1 MDNMEKIIKELNW
14 YYYGVMVLTLLILTL
29 FYYAY
34 THAMY
39 APMDRFSTL
48 GIVLQYV
55 VIFLALITIPAG
67 LYGFKY
73 LCDKQIV
80 STLKTPEDL
89 TPEKLELYKKLAI
102 ARILVVSCSMPF
114 GIAFYYLFGCYQ
126 SMLWVAAIAAIG
138 WYFTKPTLGK
148 MQNELT
154 PKDPNQENY

>member
-1 MDNMEKIIKELNW
+1 
-14 YYYGVMVLTLLILTL
+14 
-29 FYYAY
+29 
-34 THAMY
+34 
-39 APMDRFSTL
+39 
-48 GIVLQYV
+48 
-55 VIFLALITIPAG
+55 

-102 ARILVVSCSMPF
+102 GRILTVSCSMPF